1 MIDNILQRINDAAYR
16 LPLLQE
22 EQINEAILAV
32 ADSIMMNAAHQ
43 FAESEHISSDRNTDR
58 GDLERRIRHET

>member
-22 EQINEAILAV
+22 EQINVMALWV
-32 ADSIMMNAAHQ
+32 LLDLMVRVKPH
-43 FAESEHISSDRNTDR
+43 SSV
-58 GDLERRIRHET
+58 